1 MLIRM
6 SVSSRDLKSSIV
18 ENMDLL
24 SEKEKKK
31 KKKKS
36 VHFQPISDV
45 EINQSLLSPDQ
56 QKKKI
61 VGHN

>member
-1 MLIRM
+1 LNIE
-6 SVSSRDLKSSIV
+6 K
-18 ENMDLL
+18 
-24 SEKEKKK
+24 KEKIINSRRSKKENEERK